1 MFQFCEHLK
10 KFYKEPFSPIKT
22 EKFYIKSYSIT
33 TLFYYSLP
41 FTKQYTA
48 SYSTYNLIKKRS
60 CRFQL
65 LFLFIS
71 SI

>member
-1 MFQFCEHLK
+1 MNTLE
-10 KFYKEPFSPIKT
+10 SSIKNLFLQSKA
-22 EKFYIKSYSIT
+22 EKFHIKSYSII
-33 TLFYYSLP
+33 TLFYYSLL
-41 FTKQYTA
+41 FTKQYTTL
-48 SYSTYNLIKKRS
+48 YSTYNLIKKRS